1 MPASHACMYVWRQT
15 YCMRVYAYKIEF
27 ITIMNTYGAFMC
39 NLPSDDRAWSLWI
52 MRTHFLR
59 LLRSAAAICN
69 GRWHVIIL
77 DYGLHVWLVGAVA
90 VAVGHGSCA

>member
-27 ITIMNTYGAFMC
+27 ITIMNTYAFMC

-52 MRTHFLR
+52 TVYAHSFPQITQISSCNLQ
-59 LLRSAAAICN
+59 SAMAD
-69 GRWHVIIL
+69 GR
-77 DYGLHVWLVGAVA
+77 
-90 VAVGHGSCA
+90 